1 MIATL
6 GFACAA
12 CGVKFKPGIDFVL
25 RLADAARPV
34 RMKRPW
40 GHAACCMRLLS
51 SGGFITE
58 ANLQAA
64 ISAYEVRTQEA
75 HARTGQ
81 ATDAVTQTPEPMQP
95 VVDEHARIVCHST
108 TCERPAVILIMAG
121 AGSGKTT
128 YCNSIVKANP
138 TRTDGTPA
146 TVIAVSTTRAGC
158 KALKQMPD
166 IPPNVVHTG
175 HALGL
180 RALSAKYRSSHLDG
194 MDFDESGNLSD
205 IDTRP
210 KSVTK
215 SSAKHTIM
223 LQQMLPC
230 VEADRGCS
238 VSLTYRMIVGF
249 VQIFAEK
256 LLIFGFGIPG
266 QPDYDDFAGGYELV
280 QRFGLQLKIEAAV
293 QKFSFTD
300 RQRCLETFKDE
311 ETRLQFAM
319 YMTAQLLFESV
330 HVSWNPTWRH
340 RQTWKSANSLVHSF
354 DSNLR

>member
-1 MIATL
+1 MTCTLCFGDHHEPCPCITGYMIATL

-12 CGVKFKPGIDFVL
+12 CGVNFKPGIDFVL

-58 ANLQAA
+58 ANLSVA

-81 ATDAVTQTPEPMQP
+81 ATDAVTQTPEPLPP
-95 VVDEHARIVCHST
+95 VVDEHAPIVYHST
-108 TCERPAVILIMAG
+108 TCERPAVIFIMAG

-128 YCNSIVKANP
+128 CCNSIVKANP
-138 TRTDGTPA
+138 TRADGTPA

-180 RALSAKYRSSHLDG
+180 RALSSKYRTSHLDG

-223 LQQMLPC
+223 LQQMSILERFIQLIEVEITPPVGYKEGDLAAGQDGPPGAYHEGGLSQLIKEVSMPDVELEESALPN
-230 VEADRGCS
+230 
-238 VSLTYRMIVGF
+238 I
-249 VQIFAEK
+249 
-256 LLIFGFGIPG
+256 
-266 QPDYDDFAGGYELV
+266 
-280 QRFGLQLKIEAAV
+280 
-293 QKFSFTD
+293 
-300 RQRCLETFKDE
+300 
-311 ETRLQFAM
+311 
-319 YMTAQLLFESV
+319 
-330 HVSWNPTWRH
+330 
-340 RQTWKSANSLVHSF
+340 
-354 DSNLR
+354 NL